1 MFARLG
7 LPITHLDA
15 SYDVLANKVMF
26 HWANERSS
34 VSMRLGQL
42 PLARDGW
49 MEILTLGSLAPS
61 GQASKGQTRGEGGQG
76 GGEKQRRRWPTGGLE
91 EERNEGRRVIND
103 EEKRWGHT

>member
-34 VSMRLGQL
+34 VSMRLAL
-42 PLARDGW
+42 PPLAPDGW

-61 GQASKGQTRGEGGQG
+61 GQASKGQ
-76 GGEKQRRRWPTGGLE
+76 RRRGPRRGRETE
-91 EERNEGRRVIND
+91 EEVEERNEGRTVMND

>member
-1 MFARLG
+1 MFVRLG

-34 VSMRLGQL
+34 VSMRLAL
-42 PLARDGW
+42 PPLAPDGW

-61 GQASKGQTRGEGGQG
+61 GQASKGQ
-76 GGEKQRRRWPTGGLE
+76 RRRGPRRGRETEEEGANGGLE
-91 EERNEGRRVIND
+91 EERNEGRRMMK
-103 EEKRWGHT
+103 KRDGDTHSL